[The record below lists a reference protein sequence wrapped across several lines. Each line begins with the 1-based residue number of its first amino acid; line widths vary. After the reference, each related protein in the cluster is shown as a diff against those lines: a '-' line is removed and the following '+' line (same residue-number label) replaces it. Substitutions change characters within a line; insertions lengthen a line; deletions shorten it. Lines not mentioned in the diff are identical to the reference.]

1 MRPALS
7 SLHLPPEIM
16 KKILLPINS
25 LLCAIQT
32 ATILTFPV
40 AILNTRQVSGQGQ
53 IQPVATM
60 IPDLSAANF
69 DSSEEGDVLDLADDE
84 GWDDLEPDLE
94 PVEMVCLMCDALFDN
109 AQRMLQHCK
118 DNHDLDIV
126 SIRKDLG
133 EHAQ

>member
-1 MRPALS
+1 MIA
-7 SLHLPPEIM
+7 
-16 KKILLPINS
+16 ILLPINN
-25 LLCAIQT
+25 LLCVIQT
-32 ATILTFPV
+32 ATISTFLV
-40 AILNTRQVSGQGQ
+40 AILDMRQVSGQGQ

-60 IPDLSAANF
+60 ALDPSAASF
-69 DSSEEGDVLDLADDE
+69 DSSVEGDILDLADDE

-94 PVEMVCLMCDALFDN
+94 PVEMVCLMCDALFDST
-109 AQRMLQHCK
+109 QRMLQHCK